1 MDGTT
6 SACEDSETRGGGRA
20 SEAAAA
26 VGAGGRDGGA
36 SEARTAAKA
45 DGRDGAGASASA
57 AYSRKDKS
65 LGVLCE
71 NFLALYGNG
80 EVESVSLDE
89 ATEKL
94 GVARRRIYD
103 IVNVLESIDVMAR
116 KAKNQYSWHG
126 VRRLPESLKRLK
138 QAGLKEFGA
147 NFEIS
152 GANGSEE
159 NSNDDSAASREGEEE
174 KDVGGDEHNQQ
185 NIDSDRS
192 SPTTTTTATTTT
204 AVLHFDSRNDSVRN
218 KAPFAGQE
226 RFAGP
231 CAQGDDGRREKSL
244 VLLSQKF
251 VQLFLASSLNVVSL
265 DTAARLLLDDAH
277 DDAKLKTKIRRLY
290 DIANILCSLH
300 LIRKVHLADS
310 RKPAFLW
317 LSREN
322 STADLIAQGKG
333 LQWFSKLDED
343 GKPLPMA
350 SSKFGPAMRPQTTS
364 TTKNPTTNQR
374 KRAANKDSNSAEAKR
389 PRGRPRLPGGNAQMS
404 LTPDNVAQLNHLFAF
419 TTAQLAARYPL
430 DVNADLNSVIA
441 QRTIGNTNFLHRLA
455 QASMAQAQAAHH
467 LMSSSPAQPPQYET
481 SKLPT
486 LEGAGGDL
494 SPPTLPPFSTI
505 MPAWGMSGMS
515 YQNNQMHD
523 MMRLYENSMN
533 AWQNG
538 NTQQQNVRE

>member
-6 SACEDSETRGGGRA
+6 RACEDSETRGGGRA

-159 NSNDDSAASREGEEE
+159 NSNDDSAASREGATKRTSAATNITNKILIPIEARLRRRRRRRRRPRCYTLIHVTILCVTRPRSRGR
-174 KDVGGDEHNQQ
+174 KDSRG
-185 NIDSDRS
+185 RARKA
-192 SPTTTTTATTTT
+192 TTA
-204 AVLHFDSRNDSVRN
+204 A
-218 KAPFAGQE
+218 A
-226 RFAGP
+226 
-231 CAQGDDGRREKSL
+231 RRVWYCCRKSL
-244 VLLSQKF
+244 FSC
-251 VQLFLASSLNVVSL
+251 SW
-265 DTAARLLLDDAH
+265 
-277 DDAKLKTKIRRLY
+277 RR
-290 DIANILCSLH
+290 
-300 LIRKVHLADS
+300 R
-310 RKPAFLW
+310 
-317 LSREN
+317 
-322 STADLIAQGKG
+322 
-333 LQWFSKLDED
+333 
-343 GKPLPMA
+343 
-350 SSKFGPAMRPQTTS
+350 
-364 TTKNPTTNQR
+364 
-374 KRAANKDSNSAEAKR
+374 
-389 PRGRPRLPGGNAQMS
+389 
-404 LTPDNVAQLNHLFAF
+404 
-419 TTAQLAARYPL
+419 
-430 DVNADLNSVIA
+430 
-441 QRTIGNTNFLHRLA
+441 
-455 QASMAQAQAAHH
+455 
-467 LMSSSPAQPPQYET
+467 
-481 SKLPT
+481 
-486 LEGAGGDL
+486 
-494 SPPTLPPFSTI
+494 
-505 MPAWGMSGMS
+505 
-515 YQNNQMHD
+515 
-523 MMRLYENSMN
+523 
-533 AWQNG
+533 
-538 NTQQQNVRE
+538 